1 MVVLSV
7 PSEMDTEA
15 DTETGELAF
24 STRGF
29 GVGVSWLVVVI
40 VLVSTT
46 VSAAALVV
54 VVVVATVDGGM
65 EVVSVEIGISP
76 PVSTKQ

>member
-15 DTETGELAF
+15 DTETGELAL

-54 VVVVATVDGGM
+54 VDVATVDGGM

>member
-1 MVVLSV
+1 MLHLSWNG
-7 PSEMDTEA
+7 SAIGAFGDG
-15 DTETGELAF
+15 DGELAL

-29 GVGVSWLVVVI
+29 GVGVSWMVVVI

-46 VSAAALVV
+46 DSAAVD
-54 VVVVATVDGGM
+54 DGGM
-65 EVVSVEIGISP
+65 GVVSVEIGSLLVSP

>member
-1 MVVLSV
+1 MVMLSV

-15 DTETGELAF
+15 DTETGELAL

-40 VLVSTT
+40 VLLSTT
-46 VSAAALVV
+46 VSAAALV

>member
-7 PSEMDTEA
+7 PSETEA
-15 DTETGELAF
+15 ETETGELAL

-40 VLVSTT
+40 VLVSTPD
-46 VSAAALVV
+46 SAAVDD
-54 VVVVATVDGGM
+54 DGGM
-65 EVVSVEIGISP
+65 GVVSVEIGSILVSP